1 MTLMQFNDSLMT
13 IIALVVVTLSCLA
26 IKYYKRAPLFDSYDI
41 ENDITND
48 IVHQG
53 KRLAKRDRKMAKE
66 KARLNKRA
74 QA

>member
-1 MTLMQFNDSLMT
+1 MTLMQFNDLFMFVIGTSVT
-13 IIALVVVTLSCLA
+13 ALTVMA
-26 IKYYKRAPLFDSYDI
+26 YKYYKRAPLFDSYDI